1 MARPYKCRRVEGEP
15 YSDYFKPRGLPL
27 ERLEEIRLTVD
38 EFEAVRLADLE
49 ELYQEMSRNRDESVL
64 AEIEQI
70 LLIASQQLQLAGN
83 VKEAVGKATDNDR
96 LEAEGKA
103 QQVKG
108 TGQDVAGS
116 VKGAL
121 GDKI

>member
-1 MARPYKCRRVEGEP
+1 MGE
-15 YSDYFKPRGLPL
+15 
-27 ERLEEIRLTVD
+27 LTD
-38 EFEAVRLADLE
+38 KLAAAG
-49 ELYQEMSRNRDESVL
+49 NK
-64 AEIEQI
+64 
-70 LLIASQQLQLAGN
+70 LAGN
-83 VKEAVGKATDNDR
+83 AKEAIGKATNNPE

-108 TGQDVAGS
+108 TGQDIAGS